1 MVRVDVFGL
10 DMKCELSF
18 PDVGSKLTIDRWSPK
33 TGEVIHE
40 SYFDRGDMHLENRNE
55 FIEDFWVR
63 KYTFGPSLAWLT

>member
-1 MVRVDVFGL
+1 VDVSGQ
-10 DMKCELSF
+10 DMKCKLSSL
-18 PDVGSKLTIDRWSPK
+18 GQETKLTIRWSSK

-63 KYTFGPSLAWLT
+63 KYTSGPFLAWLT